1 MSTLISTIKFD
12 LKFKTPNQF
21 VTSKKWNYESTNP
34 VFTCF
39 SNVFL
44 EVFPDIFLVFAAL
57 KVEKTVFIDS
67 LQGCRKRGAGGA
79 PIFGRSVN
87 PISTRGGADY
97 AHHITTCPPHS
108 LIFRPCDGP
117 ALFRFLISQMRYS
130 LIVPSNSKLP
140 LLLIEF

>member
-21 VTSKKWNYESTNP
+21 VTSKKWNNESTNP

-97 AHHITTCPPHS
+97 AHHITTCPPP
-108 LIFRPCDGP
+108 LPDFQTLRRPCVVSFFDITNEI
-117 ALFRFLISQMRYS
+117 FF
-130 LIVPSNSKLP
+130 NCP
-140 LLLIEF
+140 L

>member
-1 MSTLISTIKFD
+1 M
-12 LKFKTPNQF
+12 
-21 VTSKKWNYESTNP
+21 TSKKWNNESTNP

-87 PISTRGGADY
+87 PISTRGSREY
-97 AHHITTCPPHS
+97 PPNNTGTPGFSDLATGLIMVTKVVLSYQQSLHTYSPHRAFPLHYFS
-108 LIFRPCDGP
+108 LIDTLVGKNRV
-117 ALFRFLISQMRYS
+117 I
-130 LIVPSNSKLP
+130 
-140 LLLIEF
+140 